1 MKPLYNHNSNK
12 IKLIKSQELLLY
24 ILASGITYKE
34 AAQMLGVSY
43 NTAKIRIKTLYAK
56 LQVSNRNELIL
67 KALNLKLIDSRNIK
81 PKFRKRFLSHE
92 ADRQAVLL
100 EPLTAEE
107 IKFLKLASSGTNIKN
122 IIELLSLSGIY
133 HTRVLKASI
142 CYKLQAKNITQAVKF
157 ARVLE
162 II

>member
-1 MKPLYNHNSNK
+1 MKPLYNDNSNK

-43 NTAKIRIKTLYAK
+43 NTAKTRIKTLYAK

-67 KALNLKLIDSRNIK
+67 KTLNLKLIDSRNIK
-81 PKFRKRFLSHE
+81 PKFLSHE

-122 IIELLSLSGIY
+122 IIEILSLSGIY
-133 HTRVLKASI
+133 HTRVIKASI
-142 CYKLQAKNITQAVKF
+142 CYKLQAQNITQAVKF
-157 ARVLE
+157 AKVLE